1 MTAKEMTGRFVAEN
15 IWVSWPV
22 LASFYILADRH
33 KKIRWWY
40 KTIRKIQ
47 GGGNRVSFFFS
58 FNQHFISTIWM
69 TEQWSEPS
77 EQFSVFQLIVLVFQP
92 TASLFQFSVVIYPPT
107 ANFISNFHIFLRIKI
122 WSDELFAGCLNRKL
136 SANNLHI
143 KR

>member
-1 MTAKEMTGRFVAEN
+1 
-15 IWVSWPV
+15 
-22 LASFYILADRH
+22 
-33 KKIRWWY
+33 
-40 KTIRKIQ
+40 
-47 GGGNRVSFFFS
+47 
-58 FNQHFISTIWM
+58 M

-77 EQFSVFQLIVLVFQP
+77 DKHQLTGQLSSTEQFSVFQLIVLVFQP

-107 ANFISNFHIFLRIKI
+107 ANFISNLHIFLRIKI